1 MLLLPL
7 RSDLG
12 DVTRAL
18 GCLIAEGEIGQG
30 PRRFDLMEDLHFPV
44 IPGAKLL
51 EPSPSAVGFAETPA
65 PWKPRNPQNR
75 DGGTEREKY
84 GCNSWADDRW
94 ERPAHIR

>member
-44 IPGAKLL
+44 IPGRQAAGTQLL
-51 EPSPSAVGFAETPA
+51 RGRFRGNPRPLETAESA
-65 PWKPRNPQNR
+65 KPRRNLRRRNR
-75 DGGTEREKY
+75 
-84 GCNSWADDRW
+84 
-94 ERPAHIR
+94 P